1 MHYSEKS
8 NLNNTEYVVDCNDIF
23 VLS

>member
-8 NLNNTEYVVDCNDIF
+8 NLNNTADSMW
-23 VLS
+23 LWQ

>member
-8 NLNNTEYVVDCNDIF
+8 NLNNTVCTWVW
-23 VLS
+23 LMSAML

>member
-8 NLNNTEYVVDCNDIF
+8 NLNNTDYHKVLVCN
-23 VLS
+23 S